1 MQQDM
6 LRELAIVLTERVR
19 QNATIDWTI
28 KESVRA
34 KLKVIVKRTLRK
46 YGYPPDMEKLATETV
61 LKQAELL
68 AEELMS

>member
-6 LRELAIVLTERVR
+6 RRELAIVLTERVR